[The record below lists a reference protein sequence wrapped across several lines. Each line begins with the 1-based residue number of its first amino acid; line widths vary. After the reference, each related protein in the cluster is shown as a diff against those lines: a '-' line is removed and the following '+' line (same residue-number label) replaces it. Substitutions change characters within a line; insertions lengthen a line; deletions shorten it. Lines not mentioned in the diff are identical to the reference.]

1 MLVFL
6 IEIVGAEGVGGG
18 GKWGMDRRKEIL
30 NGREAGEIGRGG
42 GVTQKCIM
50 IAMEKGFKEQTQ
62 DNERREPDM
71 QDTGAG
77 GFPSCSPPPT
87 KESGLPEIL
96 IFTELCL

>member
-1 MLVFL
+1 MDGRREKL
-6 IEIVGAEGVGGG
+6 EG
-18 GKWGMDRRKEIL
+18 
-30 NGREAGEIGRGG
+30 GG

-71 QDTGAG
+71 QDRQGAG